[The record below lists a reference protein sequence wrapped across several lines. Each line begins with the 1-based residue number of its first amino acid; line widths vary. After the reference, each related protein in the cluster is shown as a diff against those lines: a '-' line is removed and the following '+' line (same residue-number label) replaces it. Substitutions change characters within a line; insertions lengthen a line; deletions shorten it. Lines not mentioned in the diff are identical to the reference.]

1 MELFWWLI
9 MNAKRRGFVDL
20 YNNTHALDGIEGLRD
35 KITESAAKRFG
46 EPYVKVKD
54 LADLRGLVKD
64 IFDLDLHEMV
74 LVLPDAIH
82 VEGCDEQFA
91 KDIVRAI
98 KKYQTGFFVAYSG
111 FQGYYPALFKKCS
124 TDYVDHWGGW
134 GYDDIPLYVFTDLQ
148 KSGTVHTEEN
158 LAGDYIISKDLK
170 WSAKLAD
177 RKITLNGISAE
188 NFIKIWVNTP

>member
-20 YNNTHALDGIEGLRD
+20 YNNTYKLDDIVGLRD

-74 LVLPDAIH
+74 LLLPDSIH
-82 VEGCDEQFA
+82 EEGCDDQFA
-91 KDIVRAI
+91 KDIVRTI
-98 KKYQTGFFVAYSG
+98 KKHQTAFFVVYSG
-111 FQGYYPALFKKCS
+111 FQGYFPALFKKCS
-124 TDYVDHWGGW
+124 MDYVDHNGGW
-134 GYDDIPLYVFTDLQ
+134 GYDNIPLYVFTDLQ

-158 LAGDYIISKDLK
+158 LAGYYIISKDLT

-177 RKITLNGISAE
+177 KQITLNNISAE